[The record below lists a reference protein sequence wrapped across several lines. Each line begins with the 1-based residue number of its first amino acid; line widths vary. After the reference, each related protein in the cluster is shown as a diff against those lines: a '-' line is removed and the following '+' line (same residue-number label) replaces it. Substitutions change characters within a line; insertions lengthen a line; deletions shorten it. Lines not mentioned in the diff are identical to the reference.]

1 MERVIE
7 TLMYRSRWLLAPI
20 YLGLS
25 VALIA
30 LGIKFFQEVIH
41 LLLHIMELKVENAKI
56 MWYILLHITFV
67 ASAFAM
73 GYLDILARDKD

>member
-41 LLLHIMELKVENAKI
+41 LLLHIMELKARGDPPLASHHGAEGIFHGAGG
-56 MWYILLHITFV
+56 TF
-67 ASAFAM
+67 A
-73 GYLDILARDKD
+73 D

>member
-41 LLLHIMELKVENAKI
+41 LLLHIMELKGGTSCCTSP
-56 MWYILLHITFV
+56 L
-67 ASAFAM
+67 
-73 GYLDILARDKD
+73 